1 MAEPE
6 IHDVPQIHRAVLLR
20 CDAQQP
26 PGTVIA
32 AGRGVKHLVR
42 QLANKDEPLHTARQ
56 PLWLD
61 FPQHGTINHAAGQ
74 PVLSPRSLLFKN
86 LC

>member
-6 IHDVPQIHRAVLLR
+6 IHDVPQIHRAVLLCR
-20 CDAQQP
+20 DAQQP
-26 PGTVIA
+26 RGAVIA

-56 PLWLD
+56 PLRRD
-61 FPQHGTINHAAGQ
+61 FPQHWAVNHAAGQ